1 MVCCFG
7 SRAAAERRAKAE
19 EVVTELQ
26 DEQHELKKE
35 AAEIQRAIK
44 EEETAKARC
53 DQELRHEEAHL
64 SQLHSLSEASHAEMT
79 ELRDTLN
86 ARRQVGGGSPGI
98 QRVPQA
104 NSSVHDPE
112 SGTTAPALAEAW
124 REAERLMC
132 EIARMNEEVQTYHSR
147 SKDRDVAPLEKAE
160 AAAASLRAEIAEARQ
175 SLTEAEEE
183 GKSLE
188 DEHEKLQN
196 EEEPLQEWVEHVER
210 ELRLAR
216 TENRELTKAVKA
228 ASDER
233 ADLQRDELD
242 AFPHGS
248 TTASQSYWLQ
258 EQERENMA
266 RKAVLLEEISSHR
279 MRRDHYL
286 EQAVSCR
293 KLVAREFPVQANRQ
307 PSKFSPLPL
316 APKHPQKYSVAGES
330 AQTTTHR
337 SDNST
342 LSIGSQHKQKQTE
355 IYLQPRTLLKADHSV
370 LAAESPH
377 KQTQREEIKTV
388 KENKP
393 RTISPGHPVPRMYVG
408 VPPITENVP
417 LLPPYEESEPPL
429 LSSPT
434 PLFNMLAS
442 GHGDSAVDL
451 RITQSPSY
459 AYDSDDADESSDH
472 QHYWTA
478 VPE

>member
-86 ARRQVGGGSPGI
+86 ARRQVGGI
-98 QRVPQA
+98 
-104 NSSVHDPE
+104 SSVHNPE
-112 SGTTAPALAEAW
+112 TGTTAPALAEAW

-183 GKSLE
+183 GKRLE

-216 TENRELTKAVKA
+216 TENSELTKAVKA

-286 EQAVSCR
+286 EQAASCR
-293 KLVAREFPVQANRQ
+293 NLVAREFPAQVNRQ
-307 PSKFSPLPL
+307 ASKFSPLPE

-330 AQTTTHR
+330 AQMTTYR

-355 IYLQPRTLLKADHSV
+355 IYLQPRTLLKADHIV

-388 KENKP
+388 TESKP
-393 RTISPGHPVPRMYVG
+393 RTISPGRPVPRMYVG

-442 GHGDSAVDL
+442 GHGDSTVDL
-451 RITQSPSY
+451 RITQSQSY
-459 AYDSDDADESSDH
+459 EYDSDDADESSDH
-472 QHYWTA
+472 QQYWTA